1 MNITELICQGE
12 CETTEFKTSL
22 AEWRDVVETIC
33 AFSNRNG
40 GLIFIGVGDD
50 CDIIGV
56 DCGKNTVENLANQI
70 KQNTDP
76 VIYPSVRIEEVEG
89 KTIIVVD
96 VKEFEQKPVF
106 AFSRAFMRVGKS
118 NQKIGYD
125 EIRRLALL
133 ASKVYWDGRVCEGA
147 GLEDIDEG
155 KVWRYLERREDIR
168 KVHKPEK
175 LDISTL
181 LLNLSAAKKVNGDII
196 PTNAG
201 MLLFGKNPQRFV
213 LQSQL
218 RAARFAGKTLTG
230 DFLDRLD
237 CSGTLWEIVEQ
248 AEDFVRK
255 NIRLFGFRTE
265 YSFQR
270 IDKLEY
276 PIKAIREAIINAL
289 VHRNYFEPA
298 DTRIAIFDDRIE
310 IISPGMFPESVTPE
324 KPKHVPVNPLL
335 CQLVYDIGLIEKYG
349 SGIYMINELC
359 EDWGIPKPM
368 YDLSEA
374 DTTVIFKSGGKSIV
388 ISEIEKMGVE
398 LNERQVIALKYSFEK
413 GFITN
418 QVYREINDVS
428 HKTAHLDLDSLIQK
442 GLLISTG
449 KGRSTRYVPKI

>member
-1 MNITELICQGE
+1 M
-12 CETTEFKTSL
+12 
-22 AEWRDVVETIC
+22 
-33 AFSNRNG
+33 
-40 GLIFIGVGDD
+40 
-50 CDIIGV
+50 
-56 DCGKNTVENLANQI
+56 
-70 KQNTDP
+70 
-76 VIYPSVRIEEVEG
+76 
-89 KTIIVVD
+89 
-96 VKEFEQKPVF
+96 
-106 AFSRAFMRVGKS
+106 
-118 NQKIGYD
+118 
-125 EIRRLALL
+125 
-133 ASKVYWDGRVCEGA
+133 
-147 GLEDIDEG
+147 
-155 KVWRYLERREDIR
+155 
-168 KVHKPEK
+168 
-175 LDISTL
+175 
-181 LLNLSAAKKVNGDII
+181 
-196 PTNAG
+196 
-201 MLLFGKNPQRFV
+201 
-213 LQSQL
+213 
-218 RAARFAGKTLTG
+218 
-230 DFLDRLD
+230 
-237 CSGTLWEIVEQ
+237 
-248 AEDFVRK
+248 
-255 NIRLFGFRTE
+255 FGFRTE

>member
-22 AEWRDVVETIC
+22 AEWRDVIETIC

-40 GLIFIGVGDD
+40 GSIFIGVGDN
-50 CDIIGV
+50 CEVIGV
-56 DCGKNTVENLANQI
+56 DCGKSTLENLANQI

-76 VIYPSVRIEEVEG
+76 VIYPSIRIEIIEG
-89 KTIIVVD
+89 KSIIVVD
-96 VKEFEQKPVF
+96 VKEFEQKPVL
-106 AFSRAFMRVGKS
+106 AFGRAFMRVGKS
-118 NQKIGYD
+118 SQKLGYD
-125 EIRRLALL
+125 EIRRLAILT
-133 ASKVYWDGRVCEGA
+133 SKVYWDGRVCEGA
-147 GLEDIDEG
+147 GLADIDEG

-168 KVHKPEK
+168 KIHKPEK
-175 LDISTL
+175 LDMSTL

-201 MLLFGKNPQRFV
+201 MLFFGKNPQRFI

-218 RAARFAGKTLTG
+218 RVARFAGRTLTG

-270 IDKLEY
+270 IDKFEY

-310 IISPGMFPESVTPE
+310 IISPGMFPESVTPD

-359 EDWGIPKPM
+359 EDWGIAKPT

-374 DTTVIFKSGGKSIV
+374 DTTVIFISGGKSIV

-398 LNERQVIALKYSFEK
+398 LNDRQREGLKMILENGK
-413 GFITN
+413 ITN
-418 QVYREINDVS
+418 ADYAENFKISRNTATNDLTELV
-428 HKTAHLDLDSLIQK
+428 KK
-442 GLLISTG
+442 GLIIRA
-449 KGRSTRYVPKI
+449 GRGRGSYYTPKI